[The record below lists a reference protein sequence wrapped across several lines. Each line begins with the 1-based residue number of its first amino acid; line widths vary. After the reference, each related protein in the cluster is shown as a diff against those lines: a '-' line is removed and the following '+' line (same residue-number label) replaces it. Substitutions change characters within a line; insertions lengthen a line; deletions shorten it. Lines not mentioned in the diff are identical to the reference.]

1 MMKKSV
7 FKKNIFK
14 IISLYFQLQWLD
26 RVEATINSLRRPEEL
41 RPEELQ
47 GQLDQLTAEY
57 AQLQEHTA
65 TIEAINKEGGKFI
78 RDARVNLKIKY
89 FALNTMLKNL

>member
-1 MMKKSV
+1 MTERLKTAEEAQQTQMVYRSQYDEE
-7 FKKNIFK
+7 I
-14 IISLYFQLQWLD
+14 QWLD

-47 GQLDQLTAEY
+47 SQLDVLMAEY

-65 TIEAINKEGGKFI
+65 TIENINKEGGKFI
-78 RDARVNLKIKY
+78 RDAKVKATFI
-89 FALNTMLKNL
+89 